1 MVCTQL
7 MANKP
12 HSDSKTTRNAC
23 WILCAFLTVFVPIM
37 LFTVGLWG
45 LFKYWLL
52 PLTVMHLNV
61 GSIDTLHGL
70 CKPSCLVLLPE
81 LAAVMWS
88 REKNPEKNAEKNP
101 HPDDTKVVC
110 PNMLQQLGRVP
121 IYRLSNAL
129 AELRGEL
136 SSKEASVVPKMG
148 LSSYIWS
155 FSGVPKICRDML
167 MWSRRDIV
175 LHSAILVLTL
185 VLFSG
190 VAQVYKFQIFPPPCR
205 NFPCIFFP
213 RAISHIGHTSL
224 NSIY

>member
-1 MVCTQL
+1 MYL
-7 MANKP
+7 
-12 HSDSKTTRNAC
+12 HSDPKTKNNAC
-23 WILCAFLTVFVPIM
+23 WILFCFLMVFVPIM
-37 LFTVGLWG
+37 IFTVGLWG
-45 LFKYWLL
+45 LCKFWLL

-88 REKNPEKNAEKNP
+88 QEKNH
-101 HPDDTKVVC
+101 HPKDKK
-110 PNMLQQLGRVP
+110 MLKQLGRVP
-121 IYRLSNAL
+121 LYRLSNAL
-129 AELRGEL
+129 AGLREEI
-136 SSKEASVVPKMG
+136 SSKKSSPVPKMG

-175 LHSAILVLTL
+175 LHAAIVVLTL

-190 VAQVYKFQIFPPPCR
+190 VAQVR
-205 NFPCIFFP
+205 EM
-213 RAISHIGHTSL
+213 R
-224 NSIY
+224 